1 MYDVYSRA
9 IRELLLEETK
19 NPNDL
24 RAKLVVIKDHTFQY
38 PWQEWDDPT
47 KRALAWAKNGIVV
60 SKRTAEDF
68 KRKCKNSISLEPR
81 FTLPGNQVLIGD
93 QQFEQF
99 FGANG
104 TSWRGFYESYPNSVG
119 YIVLSRVGFNPE
131 RDQAFLY
138 IGRGC
143 GGLCGE
149 GYYVLLAKNG
159 GGAWSVKHKD
169 ILWVSKPSPTDGTH
183 TGPLTS
189 GVGRLKSRS
198 RLSGRHLCRSGE
210 TLGCQ
215 PRARFQSLKPAFLLQ
230 LLWRS
235 HRRRSQPA

>member
-1 MYDVYSRA
+1 MPHCAMMGTNLLGRKQRLLVGLAFGCVAFALVSAFTYRHHRPSVDQPSPDDQMYDVYSRA
-9 IRELLLEETK
+9 IRELFLEETK
-19 NPNDL
+19 SPNDL

-81 FTLPGNQVLIGD
+81 FTLPGKQVLIGD

-149 GYYVLLAKNG
+149 GYYVLLGKDG

-169 ILWVSKPSPTDGTH
+169 MLWVSSPPRNGTE
-183 TGPLTS
+183 PVS
-189 GVGRLKSRS
+189 
-198 RLSGRHLCRSGE
+198 
-210 TLGCQ
+210 
-215 PRARFQSLKPAFLLQ
+215 
-230 LLWRS
+230 
-235 HRRRSQPA
+235 